1 MMGREQGFWILF
13 LFGLLEEMDGCR
25 GWWEIFFIIFYNHEM
40 MQLLLLTYTPNALV
54 AICK

>member
-1 MMGREQGFWILF
+1 MSWMVGV
-13 LFGLLEEMDGCR
+13 
-25 GWWEIFFIIFYNHEM
+25 IFYNFYNHEM